1 MGGGVEVYVEAVVG
15 RLSLKAGLGRL
26 SEEGYAD
33 CGYGGVNEERIASG
47 SGGTGGI
54 SSSRE
59 VKYEPAEVAG
69 VDGVR
74 GSLKIDPAIDA
85 VPPECL

>member
-1 MGGGVEVYVEAVVG
+1 MEEVVEG
-15 RLSLKAGLGRL
+15 RSLV
-26 SEEGYAD
+26 EEGAGRQSEDGYVD
-33 CGYGGVNEERIASG
+33 CGYGGVNEERTASG
-47 SGGTGGI
+47 SGGTGGM

-69 VDGVR
+69 VEGVR
-74 GSLKIDPAIDA
+74 GSLKVDPAIDA